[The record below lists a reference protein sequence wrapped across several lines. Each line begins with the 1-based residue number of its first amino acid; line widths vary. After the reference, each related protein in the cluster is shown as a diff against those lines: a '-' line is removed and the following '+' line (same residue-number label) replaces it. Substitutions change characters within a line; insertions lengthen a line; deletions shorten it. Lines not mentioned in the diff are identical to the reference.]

1 DRPQVRGVGA
11 EPARRGRLRG
21 GGVAAAGG
29 RDRGHRGAR
38 AGIGRPARAGPAR
51 ARLPDHRALAAGAV
65 GVVRD
70 HLLQSPG
77 QDRGGAPERPHRR
90 GRHLPD
96 APGFRPPIAAFLQH
110 RGGDRPGARG
120 VDATG
125 GGWMKPVQV
134 TDELEDY
141 MLGLLPKRD
150 AVLTR
155 LEERAAREG
164 VPIVGPHEGMLLH
177 VLARAANAKRILE
190 LGAATGYSGLWLLR
204 GGGAEASLTT
214 IEMDPARA
222 ALARSSLAEAGAGL
236 SAEV

>member
-1 DRPQVRGVGA
+1 
-11 EPARRGRLRG
+11 
-21 GGVAAAGG
+21 
-29 RDRGHRGAR
+29 
-38 AGIGRPARAGPAR
+38 
-51 ARLPDHRALAAGAV
+51 
-65 GVVRD
+65 
-70 HLLQSPG
+70 
-77 QDRGGAPERPHRR
+77 
-90 GRHLPD
+90 
-96 APGFRPPIAAFLQH
+96 
-110 RGGDRPGARG
+110 
-120 VDATG
+120 
-125 GGWMKPVQV
+125 MKPVQV

-155 LEERAAREG
+155 LEEHAAREG

-236 SAEV
+236 SAEVVEDDVFAALERLPGPFDLVFDDLLNSMPDERAIERLFRAGLERVRSGGLLLADNALRLGEVVRPSGQQARNVATYNRLVAAEPSLVAVIVPLRDGLSVAVKR